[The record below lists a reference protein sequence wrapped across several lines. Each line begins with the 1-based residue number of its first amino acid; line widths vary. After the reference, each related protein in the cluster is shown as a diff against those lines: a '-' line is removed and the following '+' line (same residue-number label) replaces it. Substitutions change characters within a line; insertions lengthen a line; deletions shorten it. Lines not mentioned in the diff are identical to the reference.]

1 VLGPDGISD
10 FEALHAGKRNAEVR
24 LYAFDLLRDWIKVKN
39 PTAFRLSGM
48 WRAGRRPDLPTVSIT
63 LRPGPKTQQR
73 QFSRSTGA
81 SLRKQPD
88 AQRCPDDTRRANQT
102 VGPNLRYCR
111 IGDKRD
117 SWQKHS
123 PARLARQPAPELSA
137 AYPECRKR
145 ESWLFNR
152 HLLRTNSQGQAR
164 NFFRQM
170 PDQLR
175 DRQTRY

>member
-1 VLGPDGISD
+1 MVLTAFQISRRCTP
-10 FEALHAGKRNAEVR
+10 KRNEEVR

-39 PTAFRLSGM
+39 PTAFRPSGM
-48 WRAGRRPDLPTVSIT
+48 WRVGPRPDLPTVSIT
-63 LRPGPKTQQR
+63 LRPGRKRNSVNLVSPL
-73 QFSRSTGA
+73 GP

-88 AQRCPDDTRRANQT
+88 AQRCPDDRRRANPT
-102 VGPNLRYCR
+102 VGPNLRYGR

-117 SWQKHS
+117 SWQKHP
-123 PARLARQPAPELSA
+123 PARLARPPAPELSA

-170 PDQLR
+170 PDQVR